1 MKRRT
6 NLRKSFAVAGATA
19 AAMLLCLLV
28 GSNAGAQKLPAKV
41 TWIVPFGLGGGTG
54 TSALVLAPKLQKK
67 LEGHGVKEVKVV
79 SLPGAGGTV
88 GTKKLFDS
96 PADGSV
102 IGSMLPAGGLAQSA
116 VREVGFDLS
125 KFTYLAKIT
134 TAPRFLFVKGDSPIR
149 TLDQLI
155 AEGKK
160 RPLKVSSVGP
170 SSAGSF
176 VLANIIDKTGI
187 QVKDVTGYKSGRTL
201 VVAVAR
207 GDVDTTIKTTGGVI
221 TFIKSGEVRG
231 LVQLSSEKD
240 KDPFFPDVPSAESLG
255 RKDLMPGGILY
266 ILVAAP
272 PKVPQA
278 IADVLSNAVHA
289 VIMESKEELEGKA
302 QVIHAPGTGKE
313 TAMLVNNLIK
323 DYANLIALYKKQH
336 KQ

>member
-1 MKRRT
+1 MRRRT
-6 NLRKSFAVAGATA
+6 SLRRSFAMFA
-19 AAMLLCLLV
+19 AASAALLLCLLV
-28 GSNAGAQKLPAKV
+28 GSNAGAQKLPGKI

-54 TSALVLAPKLQKK
+54 TSALLLAPKLQKK
-67 LEGHGVKEVKVV
+67 LEGNGVREVKVV

-88 GTKKLFDS
+88 GTKKLFTS
-96 PADGSV
+96 PPDGSV

-116 VREVGFDLS
+116 TRDVGFDLS

-134 TAPRFLFVKGDSPIR
+134 TAPRFLFVKGDSPIK
-149 TLDQLI
+149 TLDDLI

-170 SSAGSF
+170 ASAGSF

-187 QVKDVTGYKSGRTL
+187 QVKDVTGYKSGRSL

-255 RKDLMPGGILY
+255 RKDLMAGGILY

-272 PKVPQA
+272 PNVPQPV
-278 IADVLSNAVHA
+278 ADVLRNAVHQ
-289 VIMESKEELEGKA
+289 VISESKAELESKA
-302 QVIHAPGTGKE
+302 QVIHSPATGKE

-323 DYANLIALYKKQH
+323 DYANLIALFKAQQKK
-336 KQ
+336 

>member
-1 MKRRT
+1 MRRRT
-6 NLRKSFAVAGATA
+6 GLQKSFAVAGA
-19 AAMLLCLLV
+19 AMLLCLLA
-28 GSNAGAQKLPAKV
+28 GSTAGAQKLPGKI

-54 TSALVLAPKLQKK
+54 TSALVLAPKLQKQ

-88 GTKKLFDS
+88 GTRRLYGS

-116 VREVGFDLS
+116 VQDVGFDLS
-125 KFTYLAKIT
+125 RFTYLAKIT

-155 AEGKK
+155 AEGRK

-170 SSAGSF
+170 ASAGSF

-221 TFIKSGEVRG
+221 SFIKSGEVRG
-231 LVQLSSEKD
+231 LVQLSSEQD
-240 KDPFFPDVPSAESLG
+240 KDPFFPEVPSAESLG
-255 RKDLMPGGILY
+255 RTDLMPGGILY

-272 PKVPQA
+272 PEVPQA
-278 IADVLSNAVHA
+278 VADVLSKAVHQ
-289 VIMESKEELEGKA
+289 VIVESRTELESKA
-302 QVIHAPGTGKE
+302 QVIHSPATGKQ
-313 TAMLVNNLIK
+313 TTLLVNNLIK
-323 DYANLIALYKKQH
+323 DYRDLIALYRKQQKK
-336 KQ
+336 

>member
-1 MKRRT
+1 MQRET

-28 GSNAGAQKLPAKV
+28 GSNAGAQKLPSKI

-54 TSALVLAPKLQKK
+54 TSALLLAPKLQKK
-67 LEGHGVKEVKVV
+67 LEGNGVKEVKVV
-79 SLPGAGGTV
+79 SVPGAGGTV
-88 GTKKLFDS
+88 GTKKLYGS

-102 IGSMLPAGGLAQSA
+102 IGSMLPAGGLAQSSI
-116 VREVGFDLS
+116 RDVGFDLS

-134 TAPRFLFVKGDSPIR
+134 TAPRFLFVKGDSPIK
-149 TLDQLI
+149 TLDALI

-170 SSAGSF
+170 ASAGSF

-207 GDVDTTIKTTGGVI
+207 GDVDTTIKTTGGVV

-240 KDPFFPDVPSAESLG
+240 KDPFFPDVPSAEALG

-278 IADVLSNAVHA
+278 VADVLSNAVHA
-289 VIMESKEELEGKA
+289 VIMESKAELESKA
-302 QVIHAPGTGKE
+302 QVIHSPGTGKE

-323 DYANLIALYKKQH
+323 DYGNLIALYKAQQK
-336 KQ
+336 K